1 MKFNARIGETIGVP
15 VVCPQSKESGDKFAL
30 IYRVESRHEF
40 DNCLIDADKFD
51 KLVGV
56 MECEGSRPTET
67 AKLAVNYSTIP
78 NHIEFEEGKEYFF
91 ISTSYGPGD
100 RFDRLCDGFF
110 VRFSITVDSK
120 TDREIEEE
128 ARRQE
133 IAERVFL
140 SMDYDVVDFKD

>member
-1 MKFNARIGETIGVP
+1 MNNYLKLNGRIGETIDVP
-15 VVCPQSKESGDKFAL
+15 VVCPQSKDKFAL
-30 IYRVESRHEF
+30 VYRVESRHEF
-40 DNCLIDADKFD
+40 DNCLIDADK
-51 KLVGV
+51 LVGI
-56 MECEGSRPTET
+56 MECEGSRPTQT
-67 AKLAVNYSTIP
+67 AKLAINYSTIP
-78 NHIEFEEGKEYFF
+78 NHVEFEEGKEYFF